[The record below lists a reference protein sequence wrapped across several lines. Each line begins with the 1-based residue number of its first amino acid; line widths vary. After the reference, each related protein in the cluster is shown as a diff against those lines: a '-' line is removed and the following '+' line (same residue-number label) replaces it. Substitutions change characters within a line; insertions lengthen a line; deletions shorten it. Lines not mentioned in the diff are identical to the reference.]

1 MDFEWD
7 PFKDA
12 ANRRKHGV
20 GSDEAL
26 TVFADPLARIF
37 ADPDHSVDEA
47 REIMI
52 GHSTRQRLLSVVFGE
67 HTAGFESSAHVP
79 LRNASDKGMNKT
91 RRNRKPA
98 ADIRREY
105 LFDYAQAKPNRF
117 AAQLRGKVVAVVLQP
132 DVAEVFDSSEAV
144 NRLLRSVIAAV
155 PKSGVRSSNR
165 KMRKK
170 IS

>member
-20 GSDEAL
+20 GFDEAL

-52 GHSTRQRLLSVVFGE
+52 GHSTRQLL
-67 HTAGFESSAHVP
+67 
-79 LRNASDKGMNKT
+79 L
-91 RRNRKPA
+91 
-98 ADIRREY
+98 I
-105 LFDYAQAKPNRF
+105 
-117 AAQLRGKVVAVVLQP
+117 VVLGEQHGSIRIIS
-132 DVAEVFDSSEAV
+132 ARTATKRERQGYEQ
-144 NRLLRSVIAAV
+144 NT
-155 PKSGVRSSNR
+155 PKS
-165 KMRKK
+165 
-170 IS
+170 